1 MEPARPTCTH
11 RQTHTACMPHALIQ
25 TGICLQRPL
34 LQESP
39 SRSLLRLHAHNRQTH
54 TACMFTAKPPPQ
66 THTHTQTERERQTC
80 DTQQQ
85 GRTHIHLGRQACV
98 MLTGSLCLLEEIPL
112 CLAGR
117 ASFLGATL
125 LARLGSCSAAMRA
138 LLRAICSARSRS
150 YADISSTFC
159 TSHMC

>member
-1 MEPARPTCTH
+1 MHSYRQASACSALCCRKALLGACSDYMHTTDRLTLPA
-11 RQTHTACMPHALIQ
+11 
-25 TGICLQRPL
+25 CLQPNRP
-34 LQESP
+34 P
-39 SRSLLRLHAHNRQTH
+39 KH
-54 TACMFTAKPPPQ
+54 
-66 THTHTQTERERQTC
+66 THTHTDRERERQTC